1 MKYLAKVFVTMSLL
15 CYTNYVNAQQQK
27 ESFDEFRKSI
37 LNNYD
42 RHRSQILSQY
52 GKYLDS
58 LWVAYPQHKGVVRN
72 PFPKPA
78 DVPTVK
84 DAKPKPKRDVSPI
97 PDRTPVIGDT
107 PDPKQTRPNLPN
119 NENAIDISF
128 FGIPLTMTDIDY
140 TIPDRLTRSNV
151 SDLWS
156 YMYDNVKIDNIIDEI
171 QNIGKKLNLN
181 DYLTF
186 ELIRDYVEAKFPDHT
201 KFTKAAMTHFL
212 LANMGYDARLA
223 ETESGMPLILI
234 PFNQMVYARQ
244 FLIIDNRKYFVF
256 SDAPIDQNESVYS
269 CLLPSDLYLGNTFEL
284 KLNNLRL
291 PYRPYKYRISFG
303 DILLQ
308 GEINENIY
316 PILYHYPQIP
326 FSDYAQSSVS
336 SEMRN
341 DIVSQLQAAL
351 KSYNKKEK
359 AEKLLHFTQYAFD
372 YATDDENHGFEKPY
386 FFEEMVYYPKCD
398 CEDRSIF
405 YSYLLYHVAGIE
417 NLIISYPGH
426 AATAINLPEYK
437 LQGTS
442 YMYDG
447 KEFYISDPTYIGA
460 STGMCMPQFESVNPT
475 IEYIYK

>member
-1 MKYLAKVFVTMSLL
+1 MNYLAKGFLIMSLL
-15 CYTNYVNAQQQK
+15 CCMNYARAQQQK

-42 RHRSQILSQY
+42 RHRSEILSQY

-58 LWVAYPQHKGVVRN
+58 LWVAYPQYKGIERN

-84 DAKPKPKRDVSPI
+84 DAKPIPDHEVSPMPDRI
-97 PDRTPVIGDT
+97 PDIGDT
-107 PDPKQTRPNLPN
+107 GKPDQTGPTLPKNK
-119 NENAIDISF
+119 NAIDISF

-140 TIPDRLTRSNV
+140 VIPDRLTRSNV

-156 YMYDNVKIDNIIDEI
+156 YMYDNVKTDDVINGIK
-171 QNIGKKLNLN
+171 NIGKKLNLN

-186 ELIRDYVEAKFPDHT
+186 ELIRDYVEAKIPDHT
-201 KFTKAAMTHFL
+201 KFTKAALTHFL

-223 ETESGMPLILI
+223 ETESGKPLILL

-244 FLIIDNRKYFVF
+244 FLIIDDRKYFVF

-284 KLNNLRL
+284 KLNDLRL
-291 PYRPYKYRISFG
+291 PYRPYKYRIDFG

-308 GEINENIY
+308 GEVNENIY
-316 PILYHYPQIP
+316 PILYRYPQMP
-326 FSDYAQSSVS
+326 FSDYVQSSVS
-336 SEMRN
+336 KELRN
-341 DIVSQLQAAL
+341 DIVSQFQTALQ
-351 KSYNKKEK
+351 SYDKKEK

-405 YSYLLYHVAGIE
+405 YSYLLYNVAGIE